1 VGVATTLWSILA
13 ASPAAADLTYI
24 YDGLSRLRA
33 VVDPAAD
40 TAIYSYDAVGNLLA
54 ITRQPSSQVTLI
66 EFPPSGVAGSCG
78 VLLQGTGFDP
88 IAANNTVTVNGVT
101 ATVQAATATQI
112 TICVPA
118 GATSGPIAVTTPA
131 GSSTSSTA
139 ITVAA
144 DSGAPTIT
152 GLDPIIGTPGTSVTI
167 TGSQFDPEPA
177 RNNVLFNR
185 VGFAALGTV
194 TSAVIGTT
202 VPLRVGSGPVSV
214 TTSAGT
220 AFSPMDFFVP
230 PAPYGVADV
239 VVMGRMTV
247 GGTSTT
253 VTIPTVNKIGLI
265 LFDGDF
271 GQRVSLGVSSVTAQ
285 SYVKILNPD
294 GTTLVTSG
302 LITTTEGAVDS
313 PPLPA
318 TGTYTAFVDP
328 FGAATGSVTL
338 TLSDEVTGTLTA
350 GGASVV
356 LSINRPGQRARYTFS
371 GTAGQRLSLG
381 VSSVTIPNLYVTIV
395 NPDGT
400 TLITS
405 SQITTTGGAVD
416 PPPLPTTGTYSV
428 LVDPNAAFTGNA
440 TLTLSEELTGTLTV
454 NGPVLPIT
462 ARAAGAPEFHRDD
475 RAAVESWHLE
485 RDHREPLRDDLQP
498 GRDDADG
505 FEPDHDN
512 RRDHGSAAAADHGD
526 LLGARESQRRPQ
538 RQRDADPV
546 GRAHGDAH
554 RQRAVA
560 APRARA
566 RRSER
571 PLDGRGDGRA
581 GRDGP
586 AHEQHRGLGG
596 SDTVEAGWHGADHL
610 DDLGQRLQPRH
621 PDAADHRDLHGH
633 GQSHGHQHRQH
644 HRGGD
649 EPMRGTRTERDRCD

>member
-454 NGPVLPIT
+454 N
-462 ARAAGAPEFHRDD
+462 RCCRS
-475 RAAVESWHLE
+475 R
-485 RDHREPLRDDLQP
+485 P
-498 GRDDADG
+498 G
-505 FEPDHDN
+505 
-512 RRDHGSAAAADHGD
+512 
-526 LLGARESQRRPQ
+526 
-538 RQRDADPV
+538 
-546 GRAHGDAH
+546 
-554 RQRAVA
+554 QRALL
-560 APRARA
+560 
-566 RRSER
+566 SFT
-571 PLDGRGDGRA
+571 G
-581 GRDGP
+581 
-586 AHEQHRGLGG
+586 
-596 SDTVEAGWHGADHL
+596 TT
-610 DDLGQRLQPRH
+610 GQRLSLGISSVTIANLYVTISN
-621 PDAADHRDLHGH
+621 PDGTTLMVSSQITTTGGTMDLPLLPTTGTYSVLVNPNAAHSGNATLTLSDELTGTLTVNGPSLPLALARV
-633 GQSHGHQHRQH
+633 GQNARLTVA
-644 HRGGD
+644 
-649 EPMRGTRTERDRCD
+649 GTAGQVVTVRLTSNTAGWVAVTLWKPDGTVLTTSTTWVSAFNLATQTLPTTGTYTVTVNPTGINTGSITVAVTSP